1 MLRTIRVI
9 LVTLFVLTALGFA
22 TLVVYQFTHDDTAP
36 PVITSDSDLLELSV
50 TATEQELKQGLKAYD
65 NMDGDIT
72 DRIVV
77 QRISHLVN
85 ATDATVTYLVFDNAS
100 NAATYQRTLRYTDY
114 QKPRFYLTKALTYNV
129 GETITLRDR
138 LSARDVIDGD
148 LTDSILVSES
158 NASNTVPGYY
168 AITVQVTN
176 SAGDTA
182 VLPLTVTVQNQS
194 VTTPRI
200 LLREQLVYV
209 DAGQS
214 VNYASYLLSA
224 TDPMLSGPQNSQVTI
239 NDEDA
244 DLSTPGVYE
253 VYYYLLGKSGETAT
267 AILTVVVE

>member
-36 PVITSDSDLLELSV
+36 PVITSDSNLLELSV

-85 ATDATVTYLVFDNAS
+85 ATDATVTYLVFDDAS

-224 TDPMLSGPQNSQVTI
+224 TDPMLSGTQNSQVTI

>member
-1 MLRTIRVI
+1 MRRTIRVI

-138 LSARDVIDGD
+138 LGARDVIDGD

-224 TDPMLSGPQNSQVTI
+224 TDPMLSGTQNSQVTI

>member
-85 ATDATVTYLVFDNAS
+85 ATDATVTYLVFDDAS

-224 TDPMLSGPQNSQVTI
+224 TDPMLSGTQNSQVTI

-244 DLSTPGVYE
+244 DLSTPGAYE

>member
-85 ATDATVTYLVFDNAS
+85 ATDATVTYLVFDDAS

-138 LSARDVIDGD
+138 LGARDVIDGD

-224 TDPMLSGPQNSQVTI
+224 TDPMLSGTQNSQVTI

>member
-1 MLRTIRVI
+1 MVRPIRVI
-9 LVTLFVLTALGFA
+9 LVTRFVLTALGFA

-224 TDPMLSGPQNSQVTI
+224 TDPMLSGTQNSQVTI

>member
-85 ATDATVTYLVFDNAS
+85 ATDATVTYLVFDDAS

-114 QKPRFYLTKALTYNV
+114 QKPRFYLSKALTYNV

-224 TDPMLSGPQNSQVTI
+224 TDPMLSGTQNSQVTI

>member
-214 VNYASYLLSA
+214 VNYASYVLSA
-224 TDPMLSGPQNSQVTI
+224 TDPMLSGTQNSQVTI

>member
-138 LSARDVIDGD
+138 LGARDVIDGD

-224 TDPMLSGPQNSQVTI
+224 TDPMLSGTQNSQVTI

>member
-85 ATDATVTYLVFDNAS
+85 ATDATVTYLVFDDAS

-224 TDPMLSGPQNSQVTI
+224 TDPMLNGTQNSQVTI

>member
-36 PVITSDSDLLELSV
+36 PVITSDSNLLELSA

-85 ATDATVTYLVFDNAS
+85 ATDATVTYLVFDDAS

-224 TDPMLSGPQNSQVTI
+224 TDPMLSGTQNSQVTI

>member
-85 ATDATVTYLVFDNAS
+85 ATDATVTYLVFDDAS

-114 QKPRFYLTKALTYNV
+114 QKPRFYLSKALTYNV

-224 TDPMLSGPQNSQVTI
+224 TDPMLNGTQNSQVTI